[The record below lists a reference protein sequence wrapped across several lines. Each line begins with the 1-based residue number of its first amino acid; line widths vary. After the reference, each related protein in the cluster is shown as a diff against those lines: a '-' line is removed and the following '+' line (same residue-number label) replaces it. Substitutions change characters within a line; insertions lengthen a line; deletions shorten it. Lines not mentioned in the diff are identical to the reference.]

1 MSKIKKDNK
10 KETKTKRKVK
20 SVSKEDIK
28 SAVRKISKRYFI
40 FLVVMTIL
48 VFLLC
53 YLLFGSLIALA
64 GTFVFVIM
72 ILCTKVLDNN
82 PKNSPKR
89 KIIKSLCIL
98 VLVMGILAILA
109 FTAFFIYIII
119 KSPEFDVERLD
130 RNETSL
136 VYDSKNKLV
145 ATLGSEKREKI
156 TYNEMPEVLVNAI
169 VATEDSRYF
178 QHNGLDAPRFIK
190 ATIGQVIGSSGA
202 GGASTITMQVAKN
215 NFTSNEASGLEGI
228 IRKFTDI
235 YLSIFKIEKAFTKEE
250 ILEFYVNVP
259 YLGGYSYGVEQACQT
274 YFGKSTSEI
283 NLAEASI
290 IAGLFQAPTLYD
302 PTVYPENTRERQETV
317 LSLMVKHGYI
327 TKEERDFVLSI
338 PIKDLIK
345 GSTNKVQNEYQDYI
359 DYVLKEIQDRTS
371 LDPYITPMI
380 IYTNMDSEKQLAVR
394 KVFDGDTYK
403 WPNKTIEAGAV
414 AIESNTGKI
423 IAIAGAR
430 NRTGERIFS
439 YATDIKRQIGSTA
452 KPLFDYGPG
461 MEYLNWSTG
470 HIFDDKPH
478 YYTGSTEKIVNY
490 DLAYKGPITLRY
502 SLADSRNVPAVLAFQ
517 TLENSQ
523 INKFVTT
530 LGIEPEYGSSNST
543 YIHEAHSLGA
553 FNGASPLQMA
563 GAYAAFSNGGY
574 YYEPYAVNKIVLRES
589 NEVIDGFEGEKV
601 KAMSDSTAYMITDVL
616 KEVAIATGVNSA
628 VKDQVALKT
637 GSTNYDSET
646 LKLYKYPSSAAPDG
660 WIAGYTSNISM
671 AMWTGY
677 IENVEGQYIV
687 QSKMVSHRNKL
698 YRALAKAVF
707 DNNGTTFKK
716 PSSVVAVKIEKGT
729 ELLPSS
735 NTPSNMIITELF
747 KRGTEPTEQSS
758 KYKAIDNVIGLNVNY
773 SGGTSKITWN
783 SVSYPSDINKKTNGE
798 IGYFVY
804 FNGTELGFTTN
815 NYYNYSTTSPYG
827 TYTVKTSFEKMTSTK
842 SSGSTFVLSSNIEF
856 TFNEAS
862 SVTLKVGD
870 SYTESSNPVTVTED
884 GIDVTSLITLT
895 KNIIDSSNNKT
906 VYSIDTSKIGTYQI
920 TYNATYKDESKSFT
934 KTITIN

>member
-1 MSKIKKDNK
+1 MNK
-10 KETKTKRKVK
+10 KEVKKDKIKAKKRKIN
-20 SVSKEDIK
+20 KEEIK
-28 SAVRKISKRYFI
+28 SKVKKLSKRYLI
-40 FLVVMTIL
+40 FLSIMTIL
-48 VFLLC
+48 VFILC
-53 YLLFGSLIALA
+53 YLFFGSLIAFL
-64 GTFVFVIM
+64 GTFVFILI

-89 KIIKSLCIL
+89 KIIKSLLIF
-98 VLVMGILAILA
+98 VLIMGILAILA
-109 FTAFFIYIII
+109 FTAFFIYIVIA
-119 KSPEFDVERLD
+119 SPEFDVEKLD
-130 RNETSL
+130 RRETSL
-136 VYDSKNKLV
+136 VYDNSNKLV

-156 TYNEMPEVLVNAI
+156 TYNDMPEVLVNAI

-178 QHNGLDAPRFIK
+178 QHNGLDAPRFFK
-190 ATIGQVIGSSGA
+190 AVLGQVLGSSDA
-202 GGASTITMQVAKN
+202 GGGSTITMQVAKN
-215 NFTSNEASGLEGI
+215 NFTSTEASGIEGI

-235 YLSIFKIEKAFTKEE
+235 YLSIFKIEKAFTKQE

-259 YLGGYSYGVEQACQT
+259 YLGNYSYGVEQACQS

-290 IAGLFQAPTLYD
+290 IAGLFQAPTSYD

-327 TKEERDFVLSI
+327 TEEEKDIVLSI
-338 PIKDLIK
+338 PIEDLI
-345 GSTNKVQNEYQDYI
+345 SSNSNKSQNEYQDYI
-359 DYVLKEIQDRTS
+359 DYVLKEIQEKTG
-371 LDPYITPMI
+371 LDPYVTPMI

-394 KVFDGDTYK
+394 KVFDGETYT

-461 MEYLNWSTG
+461 IEYLNWSTG
-470 HIFDDKPH
+470 HIFDDEPH

-490 DLAYKGPITLRY
+490 DLAYKGEITLRY
-502 SLADSRNVPAVLAFQ
+502 SLADSRNVPAVKAFQ
-517 TLENSQ
+517 ELENSQ

-530 LGIEPEYGSSNST
+530 LGIEPEYESENST

-553 FNGASPLQMA
+553 FNGASPLELA

-574 YYEPYAVNKIVLRES
+574 YYEPYAVNKIVLRET
-589 NEVIDGFEGEKV
+589 NEVIDDFESEKV
-601 KAMSDSTAYMITDVL
+601 KAMSDSTAYMITDIL
-616 KEVAIATGVNSA
+616 KEVAISTGVNSA

-637 GSTNYDSET
+637 GSTNYDEAT
-646 LKLYKYPSSAAPDG
+646 RKLYKYPSSAAPDG

-677 IENVEGQYIV
+677 NENVEGQYIV
-687 QSKMVSHRNKL
+687 QSKMVTHRNKL

-707 DNNGTTFKK
+707 DNDGTTFKK
-716 PSSVVAVKIEKGT
+716 PSSVVSVKIEKGT
-729 ELLPSS
+729 ELLPSE

-758 KYKAIDNVIGLNVNY
+758 KYKTIENVTGLNVNY
-773 SGGTSKITWN
+773 SNGTSKITWD
-783 SVSYPSDINKKTNGE
+783 SVSYPSDINKETNGE
-798 IGYFVY
+798 IKYFIY
-804 FNGTELGFTTN
+804 FNGEEIGSTTN
-815 NYYNYSTTSPYG
+815 NYYNYSTDNPYG
-827 TYTVKTSFEKMTSTK
+827 TYVVKTSYEKVESNK
-842 SSGSTFVLSSNIEF
+842 SSGSTFTISSNIEF
-856 TFNEAS
+856 TFN
-862 SVTLKVGD
+862 D
-870 SYTESSNPVTVTED
+870 STNINLNINDTYTENSNPISATED
-884 GIDVTSLITLT
+884 GIDVTSFITVT
-895 KNIIDSSNNKT
+895 KTITDLSSNKT
-906 VYSIDTSKIGTYQI
+906 VYAIDTSKKGEYQI
-920 TYNATYKDESKSFT
+920 TYIATYKDETKTFT